1 MSDEAGPLQRVVP
14 TAPPAAAAQWDD
26 ASPPAPARS
35 PLERPL
41 AAIRRYKYLAGG
53 IFLLCV
59 GAGLIATRFLKPLYE
74 VRATVWI
81 ASETPLQDKSGPIRS
96 NELLSADAW
105 VELLRSYRI
114 ADAVVRQLSL
124 YVKPAKDDDAPLV
137 RSLEVADRFVPGTYT
152 LDVDKSR
159 DSWRLSLEN
168 TGVLDSGSVR
178 DSIGRKLGLRWML
191 SAAQFARLRGHHLEF
206 TVSTPRETSVELM
219 KRLSSR
225 LPEKSNF
232 LWLSLQDQDPQLA
245 ARTLNTWSREFVSV
259 AGDLKRRNLVEFAK
273 ILATQVQY
281 AESNLHD
288 AESALENF
296 RVQTITLPQ
305 EGGPVAAGVEAT
317 RDPALKAFF
326 DKKIE
331 YDNLRNDRE
340 SLERALASAASGA
353 APYES
358 VLLIP
363 SVAQSLGGEQLRESF
378 KTLYTRQAE
387 LAAARQIYTDN
398 FSAVR
403 DLVRAVDLLKTQTIP
418 QQATQL
424 LGQLKT
430 RESEYNQRISS
441 ASTDLQAIP
450 ARTIEEMRLRR
461 AVSVSEALYTTLK
474 NRYAEAQLAEA
485 SSIPDINILDSAIAP
500 LRPTKNTA
508 PEIVLFSVLGGLG
521 LGIGLAILLDKLDG
535 RLRYPEQAIN
545 DLGLAIA
552 GTIPVV
558 PKGGL
563 NQQSTEQ
570 ITQLV
575 ESFRT
580 LRMSVLQTLGTP
592 AAVAIT
598 SPSPGD
604 GKSFVSAN
612 LAMSFADAGFR
623 TLLVDGD
630 TRRGSLHTM
639 FDLPRT
645 PGLTDLLAGDVT
657 ENDVVHRTSNDKL
670 SVLPAGHPRRGSP
683 ELLTSPRLTAVVA
696 HLRGLYDVVVVDTPP
711 LAAGIDG
718 YAIASATGSA
728 MIVLR
733 VGQTERRMAA
743 AKLLLVDRLPIQL
756 LGAVLN
762 SVPSSG
768 EYAYYGYVEG
778 YDARDEL
785 PESLST
791 AVSVATR

>member
-1 MSDEAGPLQRVVP
+1 
-14 TAPPAAAAQWDD
+14 
-26 ASPPAPARS
+26 
-35 PLERPL
+35 
-41 AAIRRYKYLAGG
+41 
-53 IFLLCV
+53 
-59 GAGLIATRFLKPLYE
+59 
-74 VRATVWI
+74 
-81 ASETPLQDKSGPIRS
+81 
-96 NELLSADAW
+96 
-105 VELLRSYRI
+105 
-114 ADAVVRQLSL
+114 
-124 YVKPAKDDDAPLV
+124 
-137 RSLEVADRFVPGTYT
+137 
-152 LDVDKSR
+152 
-159 DSWRLSLEN
+159 
-168 TGVLDSGSVR
+168 
-178 DSIGRKLGLRWML
+178 
-191 SAAQFARLRGHHLEF
+191 
-206 TVSTPRETSVELM
+206 VSTPRETSVELM